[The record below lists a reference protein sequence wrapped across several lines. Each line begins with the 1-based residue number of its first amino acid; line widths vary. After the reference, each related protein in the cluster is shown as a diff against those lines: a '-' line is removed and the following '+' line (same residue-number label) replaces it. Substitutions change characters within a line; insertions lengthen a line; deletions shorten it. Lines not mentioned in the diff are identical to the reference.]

1 MAEIIGINTLKGNNI
16 EGELTEEMLKD
27 KMENLTEEDEDM
39 DAQVLDMDDLSN
51 LATAMALIQAG
62 LNKISDIANVEI
74 PGDDAIDLSEVF

>member
-16 EGELTEEMLKD
+16 EGELTEEMLND

-39 DAQVLDMDDLSN
+39 DAQVLGMDDLSN

-74 PGDDAIDLSEVF
+74 PDDDAIDLSEVF